1 MTVRVVLPMSL
12 RQYADGKSTIDVNGA
27 TITAALA
34 SLVQQHSDL
43 QPFVIDDSGRPL
55 GYLNL
60 FVNEKSVASK
70 DLDEVTLNEGDELLV
85 VSAIAGG

>member
-12 RQYADGKSTIDVNGA
+12 RQYADGKSTIDVDGA
-27 TITAALA
+27 TITAALGN
-34 SLVQQHSDL
+34 LTQQYSDL
-43 QPFVIDDSGRPL
+43 QPFIVDDSGRPL

-60 FVNEKSVASK
+60 FVNEKSVVANDS
-70 DLDEVTLNEGDELLV
+70 DEVTLNDGDELLV